1 MKATGIVRNIDEL
14 GRIVIPKELRD
25 THDISMGTPMEIF
38 CDGDNI
44 VLRKYAPGCVF
55 CKRTTEDLVQ
65 IDGVRMCM
73 CCAND
78 MAIKY
83 RRARAGATR

>member
-44 VLRKYAPGCVF
+44 VLRKYAPGCAF
-55 CKRTTEDLVQ
+55 CGKTSADMAEVNGIRICQ
-65 IDGVRMCM
+65 A
-73 CCAND
+73 CANN
-78 MAIKY
+78 MPVLY
-83 RRARAGATR
+83 RRSSR